1 MEGKGR
7 REGEVKRTNE
17 GRKRWEG
24 VEEGEE
30 GGFEGEKRKGR
41 AVGCRGRGDRVRGGE
56 EDRRD
61 GLMRRGKLGK
71 ERWMGEEEEE
81 REPW

>member
-17 GRKRWEG
+17 DRKRWEG

-41 AVGCRGRGDRVRGGE
+41 AVGCRGRGDRVRG
-56 EDRRD
+56 
-61 GLMRRGKLGK
+61 
-71 ERWMGEEEEE
+71 
-81 REPW
+81 